1 MSAWFVFYSWF
12 FFSQLDHRLCPKSN
26 PEGSKYW
33 KPKDIHGDVEFWQEV
48 LSVLPKGHCNTEL
61 TTYLSVI
68 SAVTEIDSLGSSSPS
83 LDQHWPMPWMP
94 RLVSSYNRPTSACF
108 LLQNKLSCITWMRQY
123 WLKKKKVYFAL
134 GSRSWID
141 NCDRQARTAVI
152 IV

>member
-108 LLQNKLSCITWMRQY
+108 LLQNKLSCITWMKQY
-123 WLKKKKVYFAL
+123 WLKKKKKSIFHTRKQEL
-134 GSRSWID
+134 DW
-141 NCDRQARTAVI
+141 QLW
-152 IV
+152 